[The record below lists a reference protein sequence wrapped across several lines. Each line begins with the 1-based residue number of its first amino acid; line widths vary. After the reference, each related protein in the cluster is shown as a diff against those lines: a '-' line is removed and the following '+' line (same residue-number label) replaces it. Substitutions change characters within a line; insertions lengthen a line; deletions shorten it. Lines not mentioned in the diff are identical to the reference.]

1 MGNEFTKE
9 NALKVFTLDSL
20 EALGNFELELRDLK
34 KKFNKGNFHIKITNR
49 LIFRNGE
56 KSLMKGTPSNIVQQ
70 FNLDP
75 GRPPS
80 YVMNY
85 FSREVYVHV
94 TDRVKGCI
102 CTKEMFDRINER
114 YAEQEVNIP
123 TDYSTREE
131 FNLIKKDLDLLIS
144 NLKNNCDLTKTEL
157 VILSDYLIRSSYRI
171 RSLKEYNS

>member
-20 EALGNFELELRDLK
+20 EALGSFELELRDLK
-34 KKFNKGNFHIKITNR
+34 KKFNKGNFSIKITNR

-75 GRPPS
+75 ARPPS

-94 TDRVKGCI
+94 IDRVKGCV

-114 YAEQEVNIP
+114 YVEKEVSMP

-131 FNLIKKDLDLLIS
+131 FHLIKKDLDLLIS
-144 NLKNNCDLTKTEL
+144 HLMNNCDLTKSEL
-157 VILSDYLIRSSYRI
+157 LVLLDYLRQSAYRVSRLI
-171 RSLKEYNS
+171 E

>member
-20 EALGNFELELRDLK
+20 EALGSFELELRDLK
-34 KKFNKGNFHIKITNR
+34 KKFNKGNFSIKITNR

-94 TDRVKGCI
+94 IDRVKGCV

-114 YAEQEVNIP
+114 YVEQEVSMP

-131 FNLIKKDLDLLIS
+131 FHLIRKDLDLLIS
-144 NLKNNCDLTKTEL
+144 HLMNNCDLTKSEL
-157 VILSDYLIRSSYRI
+157 LVLLDYLRQSAYRVSRLI
-171 RSLKEYNS
+171 D